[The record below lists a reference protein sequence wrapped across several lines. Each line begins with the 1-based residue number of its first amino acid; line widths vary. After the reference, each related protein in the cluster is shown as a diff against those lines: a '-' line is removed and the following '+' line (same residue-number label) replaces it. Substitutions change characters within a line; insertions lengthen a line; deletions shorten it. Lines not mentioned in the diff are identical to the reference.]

1 MKRLFVSGVIAIL
14 CATAAYGQTPTQPSA
29 GAVIEKYCVGCHN
42 DKAKTGGLT
51 LSNIDLTHPG
61 AKAGQLEKVS
71 MKLRA
76 GMMPPPGMPRPD
88 AGTFKA
94 VVSSIEDSIY
104 KEAAGRPN
112 PGRPVL
118 HRLNQTEYTNS
129 VRELL
134 DLKIDAG
141 SFLPADDMSEGYDN
155 MSDVLTVSPTLL
167 ESYVRAAGK
176 ISRLAVGDKA
186 ATPGVETYVVP
197 QSISQTKHVEGTP
210 FGTRGGILVEH
221 NFPADGEYVFRMS
234 FYYSSIGPVF
244 GDNKPSEGSQ
254 VEISVDG
261 ERVSLMNFNG
271 KMKVSDIIKTEPI
284 KITSGPHKISAA
296 FVEKFA
302 GPVQDFVMPFQQAL
316 ADLSTGHINGL
327 TGLPHLRNLG
337 IDGPYNVTGI
347 SDMPSRRKILT
358 CNAATAKDELPCA
371 TRIISGLARQAFRR
385 PVTDVDLRTLMVS
398 YQTGRTEGGFDAGIR
413 LAVQAILAD
422 PEFIFRF
429 ERVPAGVTA
438 GSNYR
443 VSDLELAS
451 RLSFFLWSGPP
462 DDQLITLAAQN
473 KLKDPAVLEQQVKRM
488 LLDPRS
494 EALSQNFASHWLQL
508 QNLDDVHPD
517 VFLFPDWD
525 RNLTNSARRETE
537 MFFNNL
543 VHEDRSVMELLN
555 ADYTFVDERLARHY
569 GIPNVIG
576 NRFRRVQVTDENR
589 RGLLGQASILT
600 LTSMATRT
608 SPVVRGKWI
617 LDVLLGT
624 PPPNPPPN
632 VPPLKEAGTTKENT
646 TGDKLPSVRERMEMH
661 RANASCASCHRV
673 IDPIG
678 FSLENFNAVGAWR
691 TKDNGDTIDP
701 SGQLVDG
708 TPVNSPAT
716 LRQAIA
722 KQDSMFL
729 RNFSRNLLMY
739 SLGRVLQD
747 FDMPTVRSVAGE
759 AARNNNR
766 FSSFVMAIVKSTP
779 FQMRRADAAS
789 STDAAARNQK

>member
-1 MKRLFVSGVIAIL
+1 MKRLLVCGVIAIFS
-14 CATAAYGQTPTQPSA
+14 ATAAYAQTPTQPA
-29 GAVIEKYCVGCHN
+29 PGAVLEKYCAGCHN

-51 LSNIDLTHPG
+51 LSNIDFTHPG
-61 AKAGQLEKVS
+61 ARAGQLEKVS

-88 AGTFKA
+88 AGTVKA
-94 VVSSIEDSIY
+94 VVTAIEDAID

-112 PGRPVL
+112 PGRPIL
-118 HRLNQTEYTNS
+118 HRLNQVEYTNS

-141 SFLPADDMSEGYDN
+141 AFLPDDDMSQGYDN
-155 MSDVLTVSPTLL
+155 MSDVLTISPTLL

-176 ISRLAVGDKA
+176 ISRLSVGDKEA
-186 ATPGVETYVVP
+186 APAVDTYVVP
-197 QSISQTKHVEGTP
+197 QSISQTKHIDGTP
-210 FGTRGGILVEH
+210 FGTRGGIVIQH

-254 VEISVDG
+254 IEISVDG

-271 KMKVSDIIKTEPI
+271 RMKVSDIIKTAPI
-284 KITSGPHKISAA
+284 RITSGPHKISAA
-296 FVEKFA
+296 FLEKFA

-337 IDGPYNVTGI
+337 IDGPYNVTGV

-358 CNAATAKDELPCA
+358 CKPTSAKDEVPCA
-371 TRIISGLARQAFRR
+371 TRIISALARQAFRR

-398 YQTGRTEGGFDAGIR
+398 YQTGRSQGGFDAGIR

-451 RLSFFLWSGPP
+451 RLSFFLWSSPP
-462 DDQLITLAAQN
+462 DEQLITLGAQN

-494 EALSQNFASHWLQL
+494 EALSKNFASHWLQL

-537 MFFNNL
+537 MFFDNL

-555 ADYTFVDERLARHY
+555 ANYTFVDERLARHY

-576 NRFRRVQVTDENR
+576 NRFRRVEVSDENR
-589 RGLLGQASILT
+589 RGLLGHASILT

-661 RANASCASCHRV
+661 RASASCASCHRV

-691 TKDNGDTIDP
+691 TKDSGEMIDP

-722 KQDSMFL
+722 KQDALFL

-747 FDMPTVRSVAGE
+747 FDMPTVRGVAGE

-779 FQMRRADAAS
+779 FQMRRADDAS
-789 STDAAARNQK
+789 TIDAAARNQK